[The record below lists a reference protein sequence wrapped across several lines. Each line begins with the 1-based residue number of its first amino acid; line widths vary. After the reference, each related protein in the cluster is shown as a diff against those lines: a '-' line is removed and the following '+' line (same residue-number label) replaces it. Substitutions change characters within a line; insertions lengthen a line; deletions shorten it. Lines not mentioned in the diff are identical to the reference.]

1 MKRFSE
7 RSGYNTMAELNVT
20 PMLDLAFVLLIIF
33 IITTPLMEN
42 SIEIDLPTAS
52 HPNKPPEPPP
62 TLKTITVDR
71 NAQIYLEGKPISARA
86 LELELARL
94 KESTPD
100 LAVVVKADKE
110 IKYQVLIDVFDAL
123 EKAKVTRLGLMHLDG
138 AKQ

>member
-1 MKRFSE
+1 MKRFSD
-7 RSGYNTMAELNVT
+7 RSGYNSMAELNVT

-52 HPNKPPEPPP
+52 HTNKQPEPPP
-62 TLKTITVDR
+62 TLKTVVVDR
-71 NAQIYLEGKPISARA
+71 KAQIYLEGKLISAAA
-86 LELELARL
+86 LEQELALL
-94 KESTPD
+94 KESDPD
-100 LAVVVKADKE
+100 LAVVVRADKE

-123 EKAKVTRLGLMHLDG
+123 EKAKVTRLGLTHLDG